1 MADFNA
7 KDKWMRTRL
16 DFPTAL
22 KTKKLA
28 QLDAG
33 IKAQA
38 FFSAGVVQGHILRKL
53 REVSDAYTR
62 GEMDIASARLKL
74 KDWLVGQGAGKKEM
88 PGSRADAMLSNLSST
103 ARLDLILRQNARM
116 AMAVGE
122 YEMGMQSKD
131 MFPYWRYV
139 ASTSASPRASHRQYA
154 GKIYRKD
161 DPIWKRIFPPWEF
174 NCKCSV
180 EEVAADEVETGDV
193 EPMSGPGQLPPLPAS
208 GYDFDVTEAFG
219 KLDPE
224 CIDDV
229 VLRCNIVQE
238 LQVRFGCTTETD
250 AQGHTV
256 LKVHDEAARKA
267 KRIVPKSP
275 YYDKAQRMLKRRY
288 MDTVSKE
295 EREDV
300 KEYVESFA
308 SKNEPTTNDYM
319 KLRMQRRTDRRM
331 QPEATKKVC
340 EAYLALDEGER
351 HSLDAYTS
359 RDPYRLNW
367 AARKKVVLD
376 PVQQREQ
383 DRLMKVLDKLPT
395 YSGIVYRGMWL
406 DDDTWQDF
414 KDKFASGKTPLTGF
428 LSTSWDKGMAEQ
440 YAKNRDPKAKGVAV
454 VFVIDECTKGHF
466 LGPISSTPA
475 DEEVLYAA
483 GQQFKCT
490 GIVKEN
496 GYIYV
501 HLEEV

>member
-1 MADFNA
+1 MKYDGKGKWIRSRLNLPTTLKSAD
-7 KDKWMRTRL
+7 
-16 DFPTAL
+16 
-22 KTKKLA
+22 LA
-28 QLDAG
+28 RIEAG
-33 IKAQA
+33 IKANA
-38 FFSAGVVQGHILRKL
+38 FFSAGVAQEHVLMKL
-53 REVSDAYTR
+53 REVSDAYSMGKLDLAT
-62 GEMDIASARLKL
+62 ARLKL
-74 KDWLVGQGAGKKEM
+74 KDWLVANGAGRKEE
-88 PGSRADAMLSNLSST
+88 PGSQADSVLSNLWTTS
-103 ARLDLILRQNARM
+103 RLNLILRQNARM

-122 YEMGMQSKD
+122 YEAGMSNRD
-131 MFPYWRYV
+131 MFPYWRYI
-139 ASTSASPRASHRQYA
+139 ASTSTSPRASHRAYA
-154 GKIYRKD
+154 GKVYRKD

-193 EPMSGPGQLPPLPAS
+193 EKPLEDEDRLPPLPAS
-208 GYDFDVTEAFG
+208 GYDFDVTEGGG

-238 LQVRFGCTTETD
+238 LQGRFGCTTETD

-295 EREDV
+295 EREDI

-367 AARKKVVLD
+367 AARNEVELD
-376 PVQQREQ
+376 SVQQREQ
-383 DRLMKVLDKLPT
+383 DRLIKVLNKLPT
-395 YSGIVYRGMWL
+395 YSGTVYRGMWL
-406 DDDTWQDF
+406 DDKTWQKFQYDF
-414 KDKFASGKTPLTGF
+414 SKGKTPLTGF

-440 YAKNRDPKAKGVAV
+440 YARSNEPDAKGVAV
-454 VFVIDECTKGHF
+454 VFVIDKCTKGHF

-475 DEEVLYAA
+475 DEEVLYAT

-490 GIVKEN
+490 GIVNEN

-501 HLEEV
+501 HLAEA